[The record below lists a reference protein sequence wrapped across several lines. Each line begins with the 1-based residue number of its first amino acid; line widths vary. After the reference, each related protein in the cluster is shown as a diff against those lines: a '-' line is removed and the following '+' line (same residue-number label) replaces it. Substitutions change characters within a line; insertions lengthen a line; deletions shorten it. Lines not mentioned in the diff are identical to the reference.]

1 MTFGTNADRKNLQ
14 YLSATTATF
23 VKWQQSGCSG
33 LTEPTF
39 LACIQTMT
47 AVPKLAL
54 YLHQKLKLPYILPG
68 KFTSDPIEG
77 RFGWYRQA
85 SGGNF
90 FISIKQLIEAEKKI
104 RTLSLL
110 QQQGLLKLLD
120 LIIKKMYRRIT
131 NLRAAQVHSI
141 YLSIS

>member
-1 MTFGTNADRKNLQ
+1 MTFGTNADHKNLR
-14 YLSATTATF
+14 YLSAATAIF

-33 LTEPTF
+33 LPEPTF

-54 YLHQKLKLPYILPG
+54 YLHQKLKQPYILSG

-77 RFGWYRQA
+77 RFGWYHQA
-85 SGGNF
+85 SGGNL
-90 FISIKQLIEAEKKI
+90 FISIKQLVEAEKKI

-110 QQQGLLKLLD
+110 QQQGLFKVSRL
-120 LIIKKMYRRIT
+120 LIIKKMFCELWMY
-131 NLRAAQVHSI
+131 NLVA
-141 YLSIS
+141 